1 MLYVV
6 HCVDKPNHQQVRADT
21 REAHLA
27 YLKKFHAQMLAAGPT
42 LSYDGAT
49 PTGSLLIIDFPDR
62 AAVEAFAREDP
73 YAKAGLSERME
84 IKPWKKVLP

>member
-6 HCVDKPNHQQVRADT
+6 HCVDKPNHQQLRADT
-21 REAHLA
+21 RDAHLA
-27 YLKKFHAQMLAAGPT
+27 YLKKFQDQMLAAGPT
-42 LSYDGAT
+42 LSDDGAA

-62 AAVEAFAREDP
+62 GAAEAFARDDP
-73 YAKAGLSERME
+73 YAKAGLFERVE